1 MKSNIEE
8 YISLRNLSKKYD
20 LHPDTIKKK
29 GLVEGV
35 HFIRID
41 KTIRYHIKN
50 MHSFLTKDTESNN
63 YSLDRFLI
71 D

>member
-1 MKSNIEE
+1 MRTDNQE
-8 YISLRNLSKKYD
+8 YLSLKNLCNKYD

-29 GLVEGV
+29 DLIEGV
-35 HFIRID
+35 HYIKID
-41 KTIRYHIKN
+41 KTKRYHIKN
-50 MHSFLTKDTESNN
+50 MHILLTGGSIANS

>member
-1 MKSNIEE
+1 MNEQE
-8 YISLRNLSKKYD
+8 YLSIRKIAFKYD

-29 GLVEGV
+29 DLVEGI
-35 HFIRID
+35 HFIKIG
-41 KTIRYHIKN
+41 KLTRYHIKN
-50 MHSFLTKDTESNN
+50 MHQLLTNDSDYNS

>member
-1 MKSNIEE
+1 MTSNITE
-8 YISLRNLSKKYD
+8 YLSIRKLASKYD

-29 GLVEGV
+29 DLIEGV
-35 HFIRID
+35 HFIKIG
-41 KTIRYHIKN
+41 KLTRYHIKN
-50 MHSFLTKDTESNN
+50 MHLLLTNDSQFSS